1 LLAWPVKGKIR
12 NRIESTMS
20 GEDYGAQLIAEA
32 ARIARISMSAGR
44 AGRIILSTGR
54 GGTGKS
60 TFVALVSRYLKPPL
74 LLLDIDP
81 DQSLAGMLGVELEA
95 AKLETDIGREI
106 PVRTLSDLT
115 SDIEEEDAFMEL
127 GGGPPIVKIPLLLQW
142 YTQYHSEKFDLV
154 SLGPR
159 WTEGDYR
166 SANFLFEFIIPSIG
180 ENYGNIVV
188 DSPAG
193 LEHLNRRVVPRINDL
208 FIILDPSMKSIK
220 HVERVKRIARE
231 VGTTYEHLYLVGNY
245 EFDDEEE
252 HYLKSTGETYLG
264 KIDYDSNVKQY
275 NLKGKSLLDLPES
288 SPACVSIRRILAGAG
303 YEISQ

>member
-1 LLAWPVKGKIR
+1 M
-12 NRIESTMS
+12 N
-20 GEDYGAQLIAEA
+20 GEDYGAQIIAEA
-32 ARIARISMSAGR
+32 ARIARITTSTGKAGR
-44 AGRIILSTGR
+44 VVLSTGR

-60 TFVALVSRYLKPPL
+60 TFVALVSRYLRPPL

-81 DQSLAGMLGVELEA
+81 DQSLASMLGVDLEA
-95 AKLETDIGREI
+95 TRIKTEADREI
-106 PVRTLSDLT
+106 PVKTLSDLT

-142 YTQYHSEKFDLV
+142 YTQYHSEKFDLI

-180 ENYGNIVV
+180 ENYANIVV

-193 LEHLNRRVVPRINDL
+193 LEHLNRRVVPSINDL

-220 HVERVKRIARE
+220 HVERVKRITSE
-231 VGTTYEHLYLVGNY
+231 VGISFEHLYLVGNY
-245 EFDDEEE
+245 EFDNEEE
-252 HYLKSTGETYLG
+252 QYLKRTGETYLG
-264 KIDYDSNVKQY
+264 KIDYDSNVRQY

-288 SPACVSIRRILAGAG
+288 SPACLSIKKILARADF
-303 YEISQ
+303 EIS